1 MVKLI
6 RFEEH
11 SAVIKIRRRKTEMHQ
26 LHNEH
31 NTLQHLTQQPF
42 GFITW
47 LSKHV
52 LPKQYGHTPTD
63 KRNRK

>member
-11 SAVIKIRRRKTEMHQ
+11 SAIIKIRRRNTEMHQ

-31 NTLQHLTQQPF
+31 NTTTFATTACRFYNVALKTCF
-42 GFITW
+42 
-47 LSKHV
+47 
-52 LPKQYGHTPTD
+52 PKQYGHTPTD